1 MKKYNQLSLE
11 QRYQIQA
18 LILCGQTYTA
28 IAQTLGVHKS
38 TIGREIQRNQIN
50 SGPRK
55 NIYDP
60 DIASQKTQARHRF
73 KPKKTV
79 FTDGMKK
86 LIIKWMSRKRWSPEL
101 IAAKARLCK
110 IDMVSYETIYQW
122 IWKMKNS
129 NRRENLPFKN
139 IYKYLKHGRR
149 RKKRGRTKD
158 SRGIL
163 TERITIDQRDA
174 IVKKRKRLGDY
185 EVDLM
190 LGKNQKSAILVMTDR
205 ATIKTKIR
213 RVENKSSTEIAKKII
228 NALGQE
234 AVPIKTITFDND
246 KAFALH
252 KFIGERLNAKTYFTS
267 PYSSQEKGTVENRI
281 GVLRLFFPRRKTDFR
296 SISDIELRAVE
307 REINNRP
314 VRKFKYR
321 TPKEEYE
328 RKLKVALIS

>member
-18 LILCGQTYTA
+18 LLLCGHTYTT

-38 TIGREIQRNQIN
+38 TIGREIQRNQIK
-50 SGPRK
+50 SGPRRS
-55 NIYDP
+55 IYDP
-60 DIASQKTQARHRF
+60 DIAWQKTKVRHRF
-73 KPKKTV
+73 KPKKIV
-79 FTDGMKK
+79 FTDDMKK
-86 LIIKWMSRKRWSPEL
+86 LIIRWMSRKRWSPEI
-101 IAAKARLCK
+101 IAAKARQKK

-122 IWKMKNS
+122 IWSMKKS
-129 NRRENLPFKN
+129 HRRENHPFKN

-163 TERITIDQRDA
+163 TERITIDQRPA

-205 ATIKTKIR
+205 ASIKTKIR
-213 RVENKSSTEIAKKII
+213 RVKSKNSNEIAKKII
-228 NALGQE
+228 NALQQDV
-234 AVPIKTITFDND
+234 VPVKTITFDND

-252 KFIGERLNAKTYFTS
+252 KFIGEGLSATTYFTR

-281 GVLRLFFPRRKTDFR
+281 GVLRLFFPRRKTDF
-296 SISDIELRAVE
+296 STISDLKLKAVE

-314 VRKFKYR
+314 VRKFNYR
-321 TPKEEYE
+321 TPNEEYE
-328 RKLKVALIS
+328 RKLKVALKS

>member
-18 LILCGQTYTA
+18 LLTCGHTYTT
-28 IAQTLGVHKS
+28 IAETIGVHKS
-38 TIGREIQRNQIN
+38 TVGREIRRNQIM
-50 SGPRK
+50 SGPRR

-60 DIASQKTQARHRF
+60 DIAWQKTKIRHRF
-73 KPKKTV
+73 KPKKIV
-79 FTDGMKK
+79 FTDSMKK
-86 LIIKWMSRKRWSPEL
+86 TIIKWMSCKRWSPEL
-101 IAAKARLCK
+101 VKAEARK
-110 IDMVSYETIYQW
+110 RKMDMVSHETIYQW
-122 IWKMKNS
+122 IWNMKKS
-129 NRRENLPFKN
+129 HRRENQPFKN

-163 TERITIDQRDA
+163 TERITIDQRPA
-174 IVKKRKRLGDY
+174 VVKKRKRLGDY

-190 LGKNQKSAILVMTDR
+190 LGKNQKSAILVITDR
-205 ATIKTKIR
+205 ATIRTKIR
-213 RVENKSSTEIAKKII
+213 RVESKNSNEIAKKII
-228 NALGQE
+228 NALHQD
-234 AVPIKTITFDND
+234 AVPVNTITFDND

-252 KFIGERLNAKTYFTS
+252 KFIGERLNAKTYFTR

-281 GVLRLFFPRRKTDFR
+281 GVLRLFFPRRKTDF
-296 SISDIELRAVE
+296 STISDLKLKAVE

-321 TPKEEYE
+321 TPNEEYE
-328 RKLKVALIS
+328 RKLKVALKS

>member
-18 LILCGQTYTA
+18 LILCGQTYSA
-28 IAQTLGVHKS
+28 IAQTIGVHKS
-38 TIGREIQRNQIN
+38 TISREIQRNQIK
-50 SGPRK
+50 SGPRR

-60 DIASQKTQARHRF
+60 EIASQKTRTRHRL

-79 FTDGMKK
+79 FTVGMKK
-86 LIIKWMSRKRWSPEL
+86 LIIRWMSRKRWSPEI
-101 IAAKARLCK
+101 IAAKARRGK

-122 IWKMKNS
+122 IWSMKNT

-163 TERITIDQRDA
+163 TERITIDQRGA
-174 IVKKRKRLGDY
+174 IVKKKKRLGDY

-205 ATIKTKIR
+205 ATIRTKIR

-228 NALGQE
+228 NAL
-234 AVPIKTITFDND
+234 
-246 KAFALH
+246 
-252 KFIGERLNAKTYFTS
+252 
-267 PYSSQEKGTVENRI
+267 
-281 GVLRLFFPRRKTDFR
+281 
-296 SISDIELRAVE
+296 
-307 REINNRP
+307 
-314 VRKFKYR
+314 
-321 TPKEEYE
+321 
-328 RKLKVALIS
+328 